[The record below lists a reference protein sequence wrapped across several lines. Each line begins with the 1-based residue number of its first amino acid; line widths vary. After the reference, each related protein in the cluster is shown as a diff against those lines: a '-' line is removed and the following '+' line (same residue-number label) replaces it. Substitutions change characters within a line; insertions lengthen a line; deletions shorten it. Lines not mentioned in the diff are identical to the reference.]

1 MSNDRRNVPLFD
13 PEASPG
19 CLVETRFVPQRYEPN
34 YAYPLLVLLHARG
47 GDEQQMV
54 RSMPAMSWR
63 NYVGLSLRG
72 PEIVSR
78 KGRPVGHG
86 WGADFGRRDRGTL
99 LTSAA
104 AALPT
109 SDAEVFRRRLAATEP
124 DAVDRL
130 EDGIFAAVRRTRRA
144 LHIHSERIFLVGVGE
159 GAAVAYRVAMSH
171 PERFAGVVAINGWL
185 PGGFRPLGRVK
196 DCRSLRVLVVHGEW
210 NGRVPVEHARRTVST
225 LRNGG
230 LKVAFQS
237 YPCAHRLTSHMLS
250 DVDTWLI
257 NQCTRQTSPIEPEV

>member
-1 MSNDRRNVPLFD
+1 MSKDRRDAP
-13 PEASPG
+13 PISSPAATG
-19 CLVETRFVPQRYEPN
+19 SLVEARFVPQRYEPN

-72 PEIVSR
+72 PEVVTR
-78 KGRPVGHG
+78 RGRPVGHG
-86 WGADFGRRDRGTL
+86 WGPGFGRRERP
-99 LTSAA
+99 AA
-104 AALPT
+104 VPAA

-124 DAVDRL
+124 DPVDIL
-130 EDGIFAAVRRTRRA
+130 EDGLFDSVRQIRRA
-144 LHIHSERIFLVGVGE
+144 LHVHSERIFLVGVGE
-159 GAAVAYRVAMSH
+159 GAAVAYRVAMAH

-185 PGGFRPLGRVK
+185 PGGFRPLARLK
-196 DCRSLRVLVVHGEW
+196 DCRGLRVLVVHGEW
-210 NGRVPVEHARRTVST
+210 NGRVPVDHARKTVAT

-230 LKVAFQS
+230 LKVAFQT

-257 NQCTRQTSPIEPEV
+257 NQCTREF

>member
-1 MSNDRRNVPLFD
+1 MTNDRRNAPPLSSD
-13 PEASPG
+13 ALGDS
-19 CLVETRFVPQRYEPN
+19 LVEARYVPQRYEPN

-47 GDEQQMV
+47 SDEQQMV
-54 RSMPAMSWR
+54 QSMPAMSWR

-72 PEIVSR
+72 PEVVTR
-78 KGRPVGHG
+78 HGRPSGHG
-86 WGADFGRRDRGTL
+86 WGPDFARRDRSSLHTPG
-99 LTSAA
+99 
-104 AALPT
+104 LP
-109 SDAEVFRRRLAATEP
+109 DHEVFRRRMLADEP
-124 DAVDRL
+124 DPVDVL
-130 EDGIFAAVRRTRRA
+130 EDGIFDAVRQTRRS
-144 LHIHSERIFLVGVGE
+144 LHVHSERIFLVGVGE

-185 PGGFRPLGRVK
+185 PGGFRPLARVK
-196 DCRSLRVLVVHGEW
+196 DCRGLRVLVVHGEW
-210 NGRVPVEHARRTVST
+210 NGRVPVEQAKRTVST

-257 NQCTRQTSPIEPEV
+257 NQCTREG

>member
-1 MSNDRRNVPLFD
+1 MSNDRRNAPPLSS
-13 PEASPG
+13 EAMAGS
-19 CLVETRFVPQRYEPN
+19 LVEARFVPQRYEPN

-72 PEIVSR
+72 PEVVTR
-78 KGRPVGHG
+78 HGRPTGHG
-86 WGADFGRRDRGTL
+86 WGPDFARRER
-99 LTSAA
+99 SSI
-104 AALPT
+104 LPAPP
-109 SDAEVFRRRLAATEP
+109 DHEVFRRRLLADEP
-124 DAVDRL
+124 DPVDVL
-130 EDGIFAAVRRTRRA
+130 EDGVFDAVRQTRRS
-144 LHIHSERIFLVGVGE
+144 LHVHSERIFLVGVGE
-159 GAAVAYRVAMSH
+159 GAAVAYRLGMSH

-185 PGGFRPLGRVK
+185 PGGFRPLARIK
-196 DCRSLRVLVVHGEW
+196 DCRGLRVLVVHGEW
-210 NGRVPVEHARRTVST
+210 NGRVPVEHARRTVGT

-230 LKVAFQS
+230 LNVAFQS

-257 NQCTRQTSPIEPEV
+257 NQCTRQG

>member
-1 MSNDRRNVPLFD
+1 MSNDRRNAVPFSA
-13 PEASPG
+13 EAGAGS
-19 CLVETRFVPQRYEPN
+19 LVEARFVPQRYEPN
-34 YAYPLLVLLHARG
+34 YAYPLLVLLHQRG

-72 PEIVSR
+72 PEIVTR
-78 KGRPVGHG
+78 QGRPVGHG
-86 WGADFGRRDRGTL
+86 WGPEFARRDRP
-99 LTSAA
+99 SRSHAC
-104 AALPT
+104 P
-109 SDAEVFRRRLAATEP
+109 DPEVFRRSLASDEP
-124 DAVDRL
+124 DPIDAL
-130 EDGIFAAVRRTRRA
+130 EDGIFGAVRQTRRA
-144 LHIHSERIFLVGVGE
+144 LHVHSERIFLVGSGE

-185 PGGFRPLGRVK
+185 PGNFRPLARLK
-196 DCRSLRVLVVHGEW
+196 DCRNLRVLVVHGEW
-210 NGRVPVEHARRTVST
+210 NGRVPVDHARKTVAT

-257 NQCTRQTSPIEPEV
+257 NQCTRET

>member
-1 MSNDRRNVPLFD
+1 MSNDRRNAVPFS
-13 PEASPG
+13 AGTGAGS
-19 CLVETRFVPQRYEPN
+19 LVEARFVPQRYEPN
-34 YAYPLLVLLHARG
+34 YAYPLLVLLHQRG

-72 PEIVSR
+72 PEVVTR
-78 KGRPVGHG
+78 QGRPVGHG
-86 WGADFGRRDRGTL
+86 WGTEFGRRERPS
-99 LTSAA
+99 TSPAC
-104 AALPT
+104 P
-109 SDAEVFRRRLAATEP
+109 DHEVFRRRLASDEP
-124 DAVDRL
+124 DPIDAL
-130 EDGIFAAVRRTRRA
+130 EDGIFDAVRQTRRA
-144 LHIHSERIFLVGVGE
+144 LHVHSERIFLVGSGE

-185 PGGFRPLGRVK
+185 PGNFRPLARIK
-196 DCRSLRVLVVHGEW
+196 DCRGLRVLVVHGEW
-210 NGRVPVEHARRTVST
+210 NGRVPVDHARRTVAT

-257 NQCTRQTSPIEPEV
+257 NQCTREM

>member
-1 MSNDRRNVPLFD
+1 MSNDQRNAP
-13 PEASPG
+13 PTRSEAEAGS
-19 CLVETRFVPQRYEPN
+19 LVEARFVPQRYEPN

-72 PEIVSR
+72 PEAVTR
-78 KGRPVGHG
+78 QGRPSGHG
-86 WGADFGRRDRGTL
+86 WGPDFGRRERTP
-99 LTSAA
+99 AVPA
-104 AALPT
+104 I
-109 SDAEVFRRRLAATEP
+109 SDPETFRRRLASDEP
-124 DAVDRL
+124 DPIDAL
-130 EDGIFAAVRRTRRA
+130 EDGIFDAVRQTRRA
-144 LHIHSERIFLVGVGE
+144 LHVHSERIFLVGCGE

-171 PERFAGVVAINGWL
+171 PGRFAGVVAINGWL
-185 PGGFRPLGRVK
+185 PGGFRPLARLE
-196 DCRSLRVLVVHGEW
+196 DCRGLRILVVHGEW

-225 LRNGG
+225 LRDGG

-257 NQCTRQTSPIEPEV
+257 NQCTRDM